1 MVNNPINISAYSEPA
16 PDHLQEYG
24 ADRGIAGGPLYD
36 PARVLELL
44 QDDGRSIQP
53 WTRKC
58 VKDMRDKLCL
68 DHEGVAELVREAVT
82 RGRYLNSQWCRGNK
96 DHIWAACDAYVLCR
110 GEYMV
115 YAHKFMEIEY
125 YLKFA
130 INKSG
135 KFLLLVSS
143 HNPEDR

>member
-1 MVNNPINISAYSEPA
+1 MVNNPINISAYSELV
-16 PDHLQEYG
+16 PDYLREQG
-24 ADRGIAGGPLYD
+24 ADRSIAGGPLYD
-36 PARVLELL
+36 PRRVLELL
-44 QDDGRSIQP
+44 QGDGSSIHP
-53 WTRKC
+53 WTKKC

-68 DHEGVAELVREAVT
+68 DHEGVADLVRDAVT
-82 RGRYLNSQWCRGNK
+82 RGRYLNSQWCIGNR
-96 DHIWAACDAYVLCR
+96 DHIWAACDAYVLR
-110 GEYMV
+110 REEYIV

-135 KFLLLVSS
+135 KLLLLVSC